1 MKHKSHRMHPNSL
14 KNLEKGVPFTPE
26 TAPAAASG
34 ITRQFC
40 SARKTNTAR
49 ASPSQPERE

>member
-26 TAPAAASG
+26 TAPAAA
-34 ITRQFC
+34 R
-40 SARKTNTAR
+40 R
-49 ASPSQPERE
+49 AQAKSVETKDR